1 MLSGLKKM
9 PYSIFKLLPLKTNQ
23 TSYLIVL
30 LKIVLLSLLTFSG
43 SLFAQSTDPYAM
55 ARTQA
60 LQLKGGI
67 LLVNLHT
74 YTATVTAMQKSGQIK
89 VADKLQSDLKQMHQ
103 QIITAFETYFK
114 YCNVYYFYSN
124 NSDSILAHQYAN
136 VVFDSAY
143 NPVSAILLDTP
154 SIFIADFST
163 TDNNRNANSDP
174 DDKWE
179 KSKAN
184 DFTMSGLILR
194 DKNMIQ
200 LNKPLPYYVRVSNF
214 EMVLTK
220 EKIYKAVIKL
230 NRKLNEF

>member
-1 MLSGLKKM
+1 LNTK
-9 PYSIFKLLPLKTNQ
+9 Q
-23 TSYLIVL
+23 THHATVL
-30 LKIVLLSLLTFSG
+30 LKSFLLFFFIFSG
-43 SLFAQSTDPYAM
+43 SLVAQSNDPYTL
-55 ARTQA
+55 ARAQA
-60 LQLKGGI
+60 LQLKNGI

-74 YTATVTAMQKSGQIK
+74 YTATVTALQNTGKQKE
-89 VADKLQSDLKQMHQ
+89 AEKLKSDLKEMNQH
-103 QIITAFETYFK
+103 IINAFETYFK
-114 YCNVYYFYSN
+114 YCHVYYFYSN
-124 NSDSILAHQYAN
+124 SCDSIKAQKYIS

-143 NPVSAILLDTP
+143 NPVSVILLDTA

-163 TDNNRNANSDP
+163 TDNNRNANADP

-179 KSKAN
+179 KSKPN

-200 LNKPLPYYVRVSNF
+200 LNKPFPYYVRVSNF
-214 EMVLTK
+214 EMVLPK

>member
-23 TSYLIVL
+23 TSYLIL
-30 LKIVLLSLLTFSG
+30 LLNIVLLSLSTFSG

-60 LQLKGGI
+60 LQLKGGV

-74 YTATVTAMQKSGQIK
+74 YTNTVTSLQKIGK
-89 VADKLQSDLKQMHQ
+89 NKEADKLQSDLTKMNQE
-103 QIITAFETYFK
+103 IINVFETYFK
-114 YCNVYYFYSN
+114 YCQVYYFYSTY
-124 NSDSILAHQYAN
+124 SDSILAYKYDH

-143 NPVSAILLDTP
+143 NPVPAILLDTT

-163 TDNNRNANSDP
+163 TDNTRNANSDP

-200 LNKPLPYYVRVSNF
+200 LNKPFPYYVRVSNF
-214 EMVLTK
+214 EMVLPK

>member
-1 MLSGLKKM
+1 MQARAKALK
-9 PYSIFKLLPLKTNQ
+9 LKN
-23 TSYLIVL
+23 
-30 LKIVLLSLLTFSG
+30 
-43 SLFAQSTDPYAM
+43 
-55 ARTQA
+55 
-60 LQLKGGI
+60 GI

-74 YTATVTAMQKSGQIK
+74 YTNTVTSLQKIGK
-89 VADKLQSDLKQMHQ
+89 NKEADKLQSDLKQMNQ
-103 QIITAFETYFK
+103 QIITAFEKYFK
-114 YCNVYYFYSN
+114 YCKVYYFYSN

-143 NPVSAILLDTP
+143 NPVPAILLDTT
-154 SIFIADFST
+154 SVFIADFST

-184 DFTMSGLILR
+184 DFTMSGLIMR

-200 LNKPLPYYVRVSNF
+200 LNKPFPYYVRVSNF
-214 EMVLTK
+214 EMILPK